1 MRMLVTSVD
10 AEGCS
15 CVVTE
20 TDLGAIAGEAKRAV
34 VHKTTAAPPPS
45 LPPPGHSAD
54 RGELGVGPGPIR
66 MSVVLWPPGQEAE
79 LHHTHTVDY
88 DVVLER

>member
-45 LPPPGHSAD
+45 LPP
-54 RGELGVGPGPIR
+54 RGTAPTGAS
-66 MSVVLWPPGQEAE
+66 SVWAPVRFA
-79 LHHTHTVDY
+79 
-88 DVVLER
+88 